1 MSEAKKPSSPG
12 SFGTGVR
19 AARDDRDALGER
31 SSTPVDRS
39 VAPSVSRPMPGESSG
54 AWSSEPVS
62 VNGRNRQRFER
73 HLWTEVEDR
82 ILLNRYG
89 SSRANSHQAIK
100 EVLEMH
106 PDWSRDAVVW
116 RARVLGLTQ
125 HRTAPVERWTSTQ
138 DHFLLSL
145 MGCQVDTIARR
156 LNRSKKSVLA
166 RLRRL
171 GWSAEFFGGFKTK
184 DLVVDLRVPETTVNS
199 WVRNEWLERKKG
211 RISEDS
217 LRWLCRHHPEEI
229 PFETLAPEAQNW
241 LLLSMDYGRGS
252 VARHGGR
259 RKKESEQ
266 DAPGDQVHVGAAHV
280 TS

>member
-19 AARDDRDALGER
+19 TAR
-31 SSTPVDRS
+31 VDREALAERNS
-39 VAPSVSRPMPGESSG
+39 NVFERNGTPQVNRSMPGESG
-54 AWSSEPVS
+54 ADGNHEPFKINS
-62 VNGRNRQRFER
+62 RGRQRFQR
-73 HLWTEVEDR
+73 HQWTAVEDG
-82 ILLNRYG
+82 ILLDGYG
-89 SSRANSHQAIK
+89 SSRASSHEAIDRI
-100 EVLEMH
+100 LEMH

-125 HRTAPVERWTSTQ
+125 QRTTPVERWKSTH

-145 MGCQVDTIARR
+145 MGCQIDTIARR

-171 GWSAEFFGGFKTK
+171 GWSADFFGGFKTK
-184 DLVVDLRVPETTVNS
+184 DLVVDLRVPETTVNY
-199 WVRNEWLERKKG
+199 WVRNGWLERKKG
-211 RISEDS
+211 RITEDS

-229 PFETLAPEAQNW
+229 PFVTLAPEAQNW

-252 VARHGGR
+252 VVRHGGR
-259 RKKESEQ
+259 RKRDVEQ
-266 DAPGDQVHVGAAHV
+266 HAAGADGHGGAAYV